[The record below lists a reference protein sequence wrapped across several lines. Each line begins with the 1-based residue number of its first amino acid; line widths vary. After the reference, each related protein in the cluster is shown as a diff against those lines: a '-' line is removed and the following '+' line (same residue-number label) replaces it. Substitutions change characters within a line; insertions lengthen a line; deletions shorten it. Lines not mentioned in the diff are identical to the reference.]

1 MSSNRSYDSPVR
13 GQLPVNN
20 NKVLCTRFRDQ
31 KFDPDFVFPATRLPG
46 AKDPPNVLRPE
57 DLLRDNSNHFGNFR
71 GRGRGGGRGKSL
83 IIFHFIIK
91 SVIIALQY
99 NETYVFI

>member
-1 MSSNRSYDSPVR
+1 MTVH
-13 GQLPVNN
+13 N

-57 DLLRDNSNHFGNFR
+57 DLRTNNFNEHHL
-71 GRGRGGGRGKSL
+71 GSRGRGGFGRGK
-83 IIFHFIIK
+83 
-91 SVIIALQY
+91 
-99 NETYVFI
+99 